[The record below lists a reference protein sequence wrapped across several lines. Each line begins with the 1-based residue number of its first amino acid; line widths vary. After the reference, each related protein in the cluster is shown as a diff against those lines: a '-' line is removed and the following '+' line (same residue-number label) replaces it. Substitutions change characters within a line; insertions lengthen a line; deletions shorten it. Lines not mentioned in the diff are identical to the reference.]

1 MNEGGDQLT
10 MLDINNIAIL
20 EIFGFEILIT
30 ETIVNTWIIMG
41 ILIVLAILA
50 RIKLKS
56 FKVVPTGVQNIIET
70 IVEMFD
76 TFVVNTMGSKLSYIG
91 SWFFMVFVFVLSAS
105 LLSPFGLRAPTADF
119 ATTFAL
125 AFASFL
131 LMLILGFKHNKGD
144 YLKTFFEPHFI
155 FFPLNIIGELAK
167 PVSLSFRLFGNV
179 LSGTII
185 LTLYY
190 GLTPFLVQIGI
201 PAALSAFFDVI
212 IGALQTYIFV
222 ILSMMY
228 IKGAAD

>member
-1 MNEGGDQLT
+1 

-20 EIFGFEILIT
+20 ELFGFEILIT

-41 ILIVLAILA
+41 ILIILAILA

-76 TFVVNTMGSKLSYIG
+76 NFVVNTMGSKLSYIG

-144 YLKTFFEPHFI
+144 YLKSFFEPHFI
-155 FFPLNIIGELAK
+155 FFPLNLIGELAK